1 MILPVFKKINNA
13 VFHVMKPI
21 GGKIKLVDCEGC
33 PLRVSKELI
42 ENSLGK
48 VVFDIKKQHF

>member
-1 MILPVFKKINNA
+1 
-13 VFHVMKPI
+13 MKPI

-48 VVFDIKKQHF
+48 VVFDIKKQHFKTITLANAKLKLETV